1 MKALEGFFNFD
12 KAISARVYP
21 DITSL
26 GIELFEE
33 GGVVTIKNMKV
44 KTMRSIYE

>member
-1 MKALEGFFNFD
+1 MKALEGFFNSD

-33 GGVVTIKNMKV
+33 GGTVEIKNMVV